1 MRGEIDQEEYL
12 RRRADLTRA
21 VPRVRQSS
29 YADQLTRTLG
39 RHLHHPTEGHEHG
52 GSTGT
57 ATVTRLVVVADDD
70 LLLPET
76 PGRSRTAPV
85 FIGVVAA
92 VTLDAV
98 EI

>member
-1 MRGEIDQEEYL
+1 M
-12 RRRADLTRA
+12 T
-21 VPRVRQSS
+21 
-29 YADQLTRTLG
+29 
-39 RHLHHPTEGHEHG
+39 
-52 GSTGT
+52 
-57 ATVTRLVVVADDD
+57 LVVVADDD

-85 FIGVVAA
+85 FIGVVAV